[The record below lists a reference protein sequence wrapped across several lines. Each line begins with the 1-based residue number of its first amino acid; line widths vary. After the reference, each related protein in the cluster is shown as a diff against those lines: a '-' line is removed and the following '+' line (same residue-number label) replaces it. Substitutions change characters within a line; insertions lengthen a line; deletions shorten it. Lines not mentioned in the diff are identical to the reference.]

1 MTACELPRQA
11 ALADTPHTQ
20 IDDDMRNQRD
30 QITTLDLAGCNVTYV
45 NVRLQEHEKP
55 GGHRFEHWPQ
65 AVRVMMEREVSAFIA
80 RNAGAAVSAVT
91 TGVHDRMCVLAIH
104 WKPRQ

>member
-20 IDDDMRNQRD
+20 IDDEMRKQRD
-30 QITTLDLAGCNVTYV
+30 QITTLDLAGCNVTYI

-55 GGHRFEHWPQ
+55 GGQRFEQWPQ
-65 AVRVMMEREVSAFIA
+65 AVRVIMEREASAFVE
-80 RNAGAAVSAVT
+80 RNAGVAVRAVT
-91 TGVHDRMCVLAIH
+91 TGVGDRMCVLAIH
-104 WKPRQ
+104 WRTKQ